1 MSSLLFFFSFF
12 GSQGHTYDYHIPL
25 FMACNHRCLYYKV
38 PLVFYY
44 IFLSS
49 ALTSILLF
57 HSILFNTFLSEFL
70 SLHIYSCFVYLCV
83 LI

>member
-1 MSSLLFFFSFF
+1 MSSLFFFFF
-12 GSQGHTYDYHIPL
+12 GSQEHTYDNHIPL
-25 FMACNHRCLYYKV
+25 FMACNHRLYYKV

-49 ALTSILLF
+49 ALTSILLL
-57 HSILFNTFLSEFL
+57 HSILFNAFLSEFL
-70 SLHIYSCFVYLCV
+70 SLHIYICFVYLCV